1 MAPPARSERA
11 KAVTASNRAAKKA
24 LEQNAA
30 MAAPETEQEQ
40 PNAVLVQRI
49 EGEDGQLSVEVQ
61 TVGNVRITE
70 IETVL
75 KLGLKLIKDKF
86 GVE

>member
-1 MAPPARSERA
+1 
-11 KAVTASNRAAKKA
+11 
-24 LEQNAA
+24 
-30 MAAPETEQEQ
+30 MAAPEIEQEQ

-61 TVGNVRITE
+61 TLGNVRITE

>member
-1 MAPPARSERA
+1 MAPPARSTRA
-11 KAVTASNRAAKKA
+11 QAASDRATKKA

-30 MAAPETEQEQ
+30 MAAPETKQEQ